1 MADRVAGAKPLAPVA
16 VSNIVEQI
24 INSPINNEQIYTNK
38 NETQINTKNIMDI
51 SQKILKN
58 LEYMNNL
65 DIKTEESDSG
75 VMNISET
82 NKINNSNKGIIK
94 KDNISMPKYI
104 EILSI
109 IN

>member
-1 MADRVAGAKPLAPVA
+1 
-16 VSNIVEQI
+16 
-24 INSPINNEQIYTNK
+24 
-38 NETQINTKNIMDI
+38 MDI

>member
-1 MADRVAGAKPLAPVA
+1 MADRVAGAKPFAPVA

-65 DIKTEESDSG
+65 DIKNEESNSNI
-75 VMNISET
+75 MNISET